1 MCLEVPLGSTTLV
14 SPRIERKT
22 ILQYCKSD
30 ATVFFFD
37 ENQIEFRKF
46 NFEEIQFPKFNFEEF
61 NSSLSSELNF
71 RRVNKSHSVIRA
83 ARHQLRATEELR
95 ARTTEEAARMRSERA
110 ELGAALA
117 AEAAARGDVERALRA
132 LRAEAAGGDAQ
143 LMQLA
148 GVRDALAA
156 ATSARDGARAE
167 AAVLA
172 KQLADA
178 REATRGAVAATVATG
193 SARLAEARAAQ
204 HDALARQ
211 QVELGLLRDAARAS
225 RAIGRRVVRSAA
237 AYGAAVVRDA
247 PREGGSAKL
256 HERVDRS
263 SLRASTVATIATLRA
278 GELNFEKG
286 NSIPLSNGEFYSPN

>member
-1 MCLEVPLGSTTLV
+1 
-14 SPRIERKT
+14 
-22 ILQYCKSD
+22 
-30 ATVFFFD
+30 
-37 ENQIEFRKF
+37 
-46 NFEEIQFPKFNFEEF
+46 
-61 NSSLSSELNF
+61 
-71 RRVNKSHSVIRA
+71 
-83 ARHQLRATEELR
+83 
-95 ARTTEEAARMRSERA
+95 MRSERA

-117 AEAAARGDVERALRA
+117 AEAAARGDAERA